1 MQFIIV
7 SREHGSRGR
16 AGMDYRKLGS
26 SYYIRMDKGDEI
38 IASIRDVCRRE
49 GVSSAT
55 FTGIGGCQ
63 DAEIQVFRP
72 ERGEFETERVEG
84 LLELVTLTG
93 NLILRDDGELSHHVH
108 ALFAYQGAD
117 GQRIA
122 AGHLKSSTVLY
133 TAEIELRPVE
143 GGAIGASL
151 DPETGTCFW
160 TFK

>member
-1 MQFIIV
+1 
-7 SREHGSRGR
+7 
-16 AGMDYRKLGS
+16 MDYRKLGS

-38 IASIRDVCRRE
+38 VATILDVCRRE
-49 GVSSAT
+49 GIPSAT
-55 FTGIGGCQ
+55 FIGIGGCQ

-84 LLELVTLTG
+84 LLELVSLTG
-93 NLILRDDGELSHHVH
+93 NIILRENGELSYHAH

-117 GQRIA
+117 GQCIA

-143 GGAIGASL
+143 GGVIGASL
-151 DPETGTCFW
+151 DPETNTCFW
-160 TFK
+160 EFRD

>member
-1 MQFIIV
+1 
-7 SREHGSRGR
+7 
-16 AGMDYRKLGS
+16 MDYRKLGS
-26 SYYIRMDKGDEI
+26 CYYIRMDRGDEVVS
-38 IASIRDVCRRE
+38 AIREVCRRE
-49 GVSSAT
+49 GIPSAT
-55 FTGIGGCQ
+55 FSGIGGCR

-84 LLELVTLTG
+84 LLELVSLAG
-93 NLILRDDGELSHHVH
+93 NVISRGDGELSHHAH
-108 ALFAYQGAD
+108 ALFAYRDQG

-143 GGAIGASL
+143 GGVIGASL

-160 TFK
+160 SFAD